1 MKLISNDEFIDDLK
15 REYLTKDNETNPML
29 KKNDVEN
36 YARLH
41 NQVEE
46 KIHEII
52 RLHSDI
58 DDRYYEIKEIEAQ
71 DGYFLVYLE
80 YFKWQ
85 DINHHSISIEFDLL
99 YDQLRFDNLINKAKQ
114 EKYKRLKELEEKK
127 QQQLEQKLIEARK
140 LLSTHGEI

>member
-1 MKLISNDEFIDDLK
+1 MELISNDEFIDDLK
-15 REYLTKDNETNPML
+15 REYLIKEDVTNPML
-29 KKNDVEN
+29 SKEDVEV
-36 YARLH
+36 YAKLH

-80 YFKWQ
+80 YYKWQ
-85 DINHHSISIEFDLL
+85 DFNHHSITIEFDLL
-99 YDQLRFDNLINKAKQ
+99 YDQLRFDDLKNKARK
-114 EKYKRLKELEEKK
+114 EKDKRLKELEEKK
-127 QQQLEQKLIEARK
+127 QQQLEQKLTEARK
-140 LLSTHGEI
+140 LLSMHGEV